1 MLERI
6 EKLQIAIL
14 GLLVALGLI
23 IAVKSGVSPFK
34 QNSVTVTGSSYEIV
48 TSDSG
53 SLDFTLEIKAP
64 TKAGAY
70 SIVAKQ
76 MPIIKEYLK
85 SKGFDVNSDIDIK
98 APSGYYS
105 YKYFANGV
113 SSNEYDHYNF
123 SQNISVKSKDVNRIK
138 ETSLDKPLLVWW

>member
-34 QNSVTVTGSSYEIV
+34 QNSVTVTGSAYEIV

-53 SLDFTLEIKAP
+53 SMDIELEVKAP
-64 TKAGAY
+64 TKAATY
-70 SIVAKQ
+70 AIAKQ
-76 MPIIKEYLK
+76 QVQQIIEYLK
-85 SKGFDVNSDIDIK
+85 EQGTEVKQDINVK
-98 APSGYYS
+98 AQHG
-105 YKYFANGV
+105 
-113 SSNEYDHYNF
+113 H
-123 SQNISVKSKDVNRIK
+123 
-138 ETSLDKPLLVWW
+138 